1 VNEGAIPRILWGLL
15 FAAGWLGLSW
25 LLRHPMWATIKFTLT
40 PDPSINFDQPNLETV
55 AFYVGRLM
63 LFFVTGLIGIGITFL
78 LKTASPGS
86 LVPERYRLM
95 DSATP
100 DPHPGLARAL
110 FIVVVIFAVAPPR
123 WLSTPLLGGPAL
135 YAIAVT
141 MLGIQFIAAIGMG
154 EAIGPV
160 MKLDRQKQPPPLY
173 FFGALLFSLFA
184 IFMSLHLPSYG
195 LSVLRGT
202 MSFAEARR
210 HLLMLHAL
218 AMWCALPMYV
228 LGTHDRRI
236 VWNFVK
242 LNLWFLPWPRVLAT
256 SEEVGGGLSGG
267 AGASGSF

>member
-1 VNEGAIPRILWGLL
+1 MGGIRRLVWGFL

-25 LLRHPMWATIKFTLT
+25 LVRHSIWAIVRFTLT
-40 PDPSINFDQPNLETV
+40 PDPSINFDHPNLATF
-55 AFYVGRLM
+55 AFYFGRLM
-63 LFFVTGLIGIGITFL
+63 LFFVTGMIGIGVTFL

-95 DSATP
+95 GSVTP
-100 DPHPGLARAL
+100 DPHPELARAL
-110 FIVVVIFAVAPPR
+110 FVVVVIFAVMPAR
-123 WLSTPLLGGPAL
+123 WLSAPLIGGAAL

-154 EAIGPV
+154 EAIGPII
-160 MKLDRQKQPPPLY
+160 KLDRQKQPPALY
-173 FFGALLFSLFA
+173 FVGAVLFALFA

-195 LSVLRGT
+195 VSVARGT
-202 MSFAEARR
+202 VSFGEARR

-236 VWNFVK
+236 ILNFLK
-242 LNLWFLPWPRVLAT
+242 LNLWFIPWPAAAEVG
-256 SEEVGGGLSGG
+256 EEAGGGLSGG